1 MNRKSVKAG
10 RPAAVSGNDRP
21 SPPISP
27 RRLSSDDLHI
37 SSFKNMMMQFDEAAR
52 RLNIDSRYVDLI
64 KLPRRSVTVQLP
76 VQMDNGS
83 FKIFTGYRVQ
93 HSIMRGPAKGGIR
106 YHPDVTLDEMQAL
119 AAWMTWKCAVVGIPF
134 GGAKGGI
141 VCDPAKMSRGELE
154 RLTRRYTA
162 DLMDEIGPEKDVPAP
177 DVNTDAQ
184 TMAWIMDTYSMHV
197 RHTVTSV
204 VTGKPIELGG
214 SCGRREATGRGVLF
228 CVQEA
233 AKHLKLPLRGA
244 RVAVQGF
251 GNVGSVAADLLAK
264 EGAKIIA
271 VTDAHGGV
279 HNPNGLELPKLLDYV
294 HRSLNKTVTRFP
306 GSRPITNEELVKLG
320 CDVLIPAALENQIT
334 EENARE
340 IRCKILAE
348 GANGPTTPAA
358 DAILDKMGVFIIP
371 DILCNAGGVTVSYFE
386 WVQDR
391 MGLFWEE
398 EEVNGRLDRI
408 MRRSFADVLKI
419 SLEHKVN
426 MRIAAFMLSIKR
438 VWDAMVMRGIYA

>member
-1 MNRKSVKAG
+1 MNRKAVKGG
-10 RPAAVSGNDRP
+10 RGTPVSGNDKPASKPAHRFT
-21 SPPISP
+21 
-27 RRLSSDDLHI
+27 SDDLQI
-37 SSFKNMMMQFDEAAR
+37 SSFKNMMTQFDEAAR
-52 RLNIDSRYVDLI
+52 RLHIDPRFLDLI
-64 KLPRRSVTVQLP
+64 KLPRRSVIVQLP
-76 VQMDNGS
+76 VQMDNGT
-83 FKIFTGYRVQ
+83 FKMFTGYRVQ

-106 YHPDVTLDEMQAL
+106 YHPDVSLDEVQAL

-134 GGAKGGI
+134 GGAKGG
-141 VCDPAKMSRGELE
+141 VACDPEKMSRGELE

-177 DVNTDAQ
+177 DVNTNSQ
-184 TMAWIMDTYSMHV
+184 TMAWIMDTYSMHA

-214 SCGRREATGRGVLF
+214 SRGRREATGRGVLF

-233 AKHLKLPLRGA
+233 AKHLKLNLRGA
-244 RVAVQGF
+244 KIAVQGF

-264 EGAKIIA
+264 EGSKIIA
-271 VTDAHGGV
+271 ATDVHGGV
-279 HNPNGLELPKLLDYV
+279 YNPAGFDMPKLLDYV
-294 HRSLNKTVTRFP
+294 QKSPNKTVARFP
-306 GSRPITNEELVKLG
+306 GSRPITNEELLKLE

-334 EENARE
+334 EENAHE

-391 MGLFWEE
+391 MGFFWEE
-398 EEVNGRLDRI
+398 DEVNARLDLI
-408 MRRSFADVLKI
+408 MRRSFAEVLKL